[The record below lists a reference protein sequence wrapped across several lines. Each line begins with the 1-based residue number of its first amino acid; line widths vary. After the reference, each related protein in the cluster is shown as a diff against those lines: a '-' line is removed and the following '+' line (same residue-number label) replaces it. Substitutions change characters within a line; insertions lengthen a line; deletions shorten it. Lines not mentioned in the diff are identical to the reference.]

1 MSFFFFA
8 VSVCENKAALARL
21 YFFFRHIHRSPRE
34 GCGCACAKVCVRLS
48 VCVCLLACS
57 RQKKKWRAETRKIC
71 FPSPINEKSSP
82 HPPSLFAFAMQHTL
96 LYLRSKLS
104 SLLPLCFA
112 FLLFSLC
119 PFFFVSSLRMF
130 VRLYEFA
137 LHAHIFFFV
146 QCPSCCMHMAMY
158 IFLSFSLSAHQA
170 HHKSLASLFPPL
182 DKFIFTS

>member
-1 MSFFFFA
+1 MIQTRTCPRTNPTHTKFTLFSPLFLLFLPTHLPTKKRIPALTKNWMEMSFFFFA

-82 HPPSLFAFAMQHTL
+82 
-96 LYLRSKLS
+96 
-104 SLLPLCFA
+104 LLPLSLPLPCSTLCCTYA
-112 FLLFSLC
+112 ASCLLFYLC
-119 PFFFVSSLRMF
+119 VLLSSFFL
-130 VRLYEFA
+130 FA
-137 LHAHIFFFV
+137 LFFR
-146 QCPSCCMHMAMY
+146 
-158 IFLSFSLSAHQA
+158 
-170 HHKSLASLFPPL
+170 
-182 DKFIFTS
+182 